1 VSQCQKCGAR
11 TGDNAQ
17 LCRKHAARLV
27 RQLSQVPALV
37 NDLLITAT
45 RQDRLAS
52 HSETKSSADTPLVW
66 NESAS
71 AVAIELNA
79 TINGWALTVA
89 QVLATAPT
97 DDPLTPHTVP
107 AHDTTAVARW
117 LLRHVTTL
125 IAHDE
130 AGRAHTDINAAV
142 RRARDATDR
151 PDIRARF
158 AVGPCPEDVDN
169 HPCPGVVWAHIP
181 VDESLPAL
189 MRCTEH
195 TTCGAVWNTSQW
207 LRAGERILRRQGQI
221 SAMRRAIGED

>member
-37 NDLLITAT
+37 NDLIVTIT

-52 HSETKSSADTPLVW
+52 HSETKSSADTPLAW

-71 AVAIELNA
+71 HAMVDLNA
-79 TINGWALTVA
+79 TLNGWALAVA
-89 QVLATAPT
+89 QVLG
-97 DDPLTPHTVP
+97 DNHDGDPLTTTRVP

-117 LLRHVTTL
+117 LHRHILAL
-125 IAHDE
+125 IAHPE
-130 AGRAHTDINAAV
+130 AGRAHTELNATV

-169 HPCPGVVWAHIP
+169 HPCGGQVWAHIP
-181 VDESLPAL
+181 VDESRPAL
-189 MRCTEH
+189 MVCTEH
-195 TTCGAVWNTSQW
+195 DTCGAAWNTSQW
-207 LRAGERILRRQGQI
+207 LRAGGRILRRQAQI
-221 SAMRRAIGED
+221 AAMRRAIGED